1 MARLK
6 DNIEHLKHET
16 DEADSDDKQRA
27 ELVNRQYEA
36 DKEKLH
42 KIRLLLVGITLLP
55 LIITV
60 ATLLFFWKK
69 KSYNRVQ
76 EFPCCPTPLFWSC
89 CLNAGNKGLGM
100 KGEAVL

>member
-60 ATLLFFWKK
+60 ATLPFFER
-69 KSYNRVQ
+69 KSYIIEYRN
-76 EFPCCPTPLFWSC
+76 SHI
-89 CLNAGNKGLGM
+89 
-100 KGEAVL
+100 VLHHFFGHVA